1 MQVSLAITIDHN
13 KPLRRLI
20 LVAFLIALAILSV
33 HAVAKHGS
41 DAVTAAQCAD
51 HPEIRM
57 INLETGRI
65 AMICMTEAGWGIYII
80 GRDGGNVTS
89 FIKEKM
95 ARLEQVVRYM
105 RNRGY
110 EVIQ

>member
-1 MQVSLAITIDHN
+1 MQASFAMMTDYN
-13 KPLRRLI
+13 KPLRILI
-20 LVAFLIALAILSV
+20 LIAFLIALAALSA
-33 HAVAKHGS
+33 HAIAKHGS
-41 DAVTAAQCAD
+41 DAVVASQCAER
-51 HPEIRM
+51 PELRM
-57 INLETGRI
+57 INPATGRI
-65 AMICMTEAGWGIYII
+65 AMICMTEAGWGIYIV

-110 EVIQ
+110 EIIQ